1 MLEGF
6 LWAGAGERQRGLNP
20 STAQTWDSSMGS
32 PTPGVCFQAVS
43 WSVQTS
49 GLKPT
54 LIWRQR
60 SLGKRKM
67 NFFFPPEE
75 TKNDE

>member
-6 LWAGAGERQRGLNP
+6 LWAGAGEGQRGLNP
-20 STAQTWDSSMGS
+20 STAQTRDSSMGS
-32 PTPGVCFQAVS
+32 TTPGVCFQAVS

-54 LIWRQR
+54 LI
-60 SLGKRKM
+60 
-67 NFFFPPEE
+67 
-75 TKNDE
+75 